1 MAMPTLPSGW
11 DNFSAA
17 QKINW
22 FNQNGVTADELRAVG
37 VDQGTLDYM
46 FANGYTGGAPVET
59 EATVTRPRE
68 TVSQDTAQ
76 TVTQTPAAQE
86 SIQVGGATLPSGW
99 DNFSPTQKINWF
111 NQNGI
116 TPEQLREVGVGD
128 DDINYMR
135 SAGYT
140 VGAPAATPDT
150 TQPTGGITLPDGWS
164 DFSAAQKINWF
175 NQNGITPEQLREA
188 GVDQGT
194 IDYMHDAGYTVG
206 SPSPVS
212 DTVQAAGGTDT
223 VQAAGGTDTV
233 VASGDADTVKAGGGA
248 DTVVAGGGAD
258 TVEAGGGTDTV
269 TAAGGNDTV
278 SATTTWTSPTGITIQ
293 VPAGWENFTGQQKVD
308 WFKSKNMTGSTL
320 QALGIPATDIAGAIK
335 LGLPS
340 GASANFDTTVRGAP
354 TTDRVGT
361 GVAVTGESGLREGYA
376 PYVQRLLERA
386 SAEADVPFQKYT
398 GTSPLLESAK
408 AGIANL
414 TTPAQFLQGS
424 NLAQAAGQGA
434 LEYGKYM
441 PTAFT
446 TGTFATPTSQ
456 VQTQGSPEEV
466 KTDAVPKAQ
475 GGLMSLVGYDAGGAV
490 DVGVNVPNMDG
501 VYSHN
506 VDDPNSRAHSA
517 NAVNN
522 TTSSAQSAT
531 PNSYTVPANP
541 NIQPTTYGGQNVT
554 NVQASYMSPY
564 MQNVVDVQQREAKR
578 QADIANQAIGAKAAQ
593 AGAFGGSRHGLLESE
608 ANRNLMTQLGGIQAK
623 GLQDA
628 YTQGLGQFNIEQ
640 NRGLEAQ
647 KMSEQS
653 RQFGAEL
660 GLKGLQTGIQSAQAL
675 GNLGQQQGYLDL
687 ATLKQMADLG
697 TADRNFDYNEFLR
710 AEKYPYENL
719 TFMKNML
726 TGLPISAAATGIDP
740 MSQALTGGLST
751 VALIDMLNKI
761 NTGSTGTTT
770 TSDRRLK
777 TDIQTI
783 GVLDDGLKVYSY
795 RYKSGGPMQ
804 IGVMADE
811 VAVLRP
817 QAYIKGGAG
826 DGFDAVDYSKL

>member
-1 MAMPTLPSGW
+1 MAVDIEALKI
-11 DNFSAA
+11 AA
-17 QKINW
+17 AGSESDKIKW
-22 FNQNGVTADELRAVG
+22 YA
-37 VDQGTLDYM
+37 
-46 FANGYTGGAPVET
+46 
-59 EATVTRPRE
+59 
-68 TVSQDTAQ
+68 S
-76 TVTQTPAAQE
+76 
-86 SIQVGGATLPSGW
+86 
-99 DNFSPTQKINWF
+99 
-111 NQNGI
+111 
-116 TPEQLREVGVGD
+116 QLR
-128 DDINYMR
+128 
-135 SAGYT
+135 AGYT
-140 VGAPAATPDT
+140 DAQIRDAVNRALGTTYTGAEEDWKYLQDKAAEDVIKQVSTGSAKDKATAYNQLYQGAGLSNDAIQQNIIEIAGEQDPEDIRALLGIAGA
-150 TQPTGGITLPDGWS
+150 QRAAQLPTGEAKADYVREMVGYDY
-164 DFSAAQKINWF
+164 
-175 NQNGITPEQLREA
+175 TPEEIINYINTGVGEQTPENMTELFRLA
-188 GVDQGT
+188 GIQ
-194 IDYMHDAGYTVG
+194 I
-206 SPSPVS
+206 P
-212 DTVQAAGGTDT
+212 AAGGADT
-223 VQAAGGTDTV
+223 VRAGGGADTVVAGGGTDTV
-233 VASGDADTVKAGGGA
+233 VAGGGTDTVVAGGGA

-258 TVEAGGGTDTV
+258 TVVAGGGADTV

-293 VPAGWENFTGQQKVD
+293 VPAGWERFTGQQKVD

-320 QALGIPATDIAGAIK
+320 QALGIPATDIASAIK

-408 AGIANL
+408 QGIANL

-424 NLAQAAGQGA
+424 NLAQAAGIGA
-434 LEYGKYM
+434 LGYGQYK

-446 TGTFATPTSQ
+446 TGTFANP
-456 VQTQGSPEEV
+456 VQTE
-466 KTDAVPKAQ
+466 TTVPKAH
-475 GGLMSLVGYDAGGAV
+475 GGEIEGYDAGGAV
-490 DVGVNVPNMDG
+490 DVGGDSVTNP
-501 VYSHN
+501 
-506 VDDPNSRAHSA
+506 
-517 NAVNN
+517 
-522 TTSSAQSAT
+522 
-531 PNSYTVPANP
+531 YTVPANP

-578 QADIANQAIGAKAAQ
+578 QADIANQAIGAKAVQ

-628 YTQGLGQFNIEQ
+628 YTQGLGQFNVEQ
-640 NRGLEAQ
+640 GRGLEAQ

-740 MSQALTGGLST
+740 MSQALSGGLST
-751 VALIDMLNKI
+751 VALIDMLNRI